1 MLMYNDSKFELEMNT
16 MFLKAFIFGAEGVG
30 KTELCKKL
38 INPQYTNKPEQKYSG
53 SIGPDFNTIEIPN
66 SEGIKK
72 VQLNLW
78 DTSGNPK
85 FKNTPP
91 FFLPGSDF
99 GFFCVDLS
107 KPVDQQIIDEL
118 NDDLATFRKA
128 NPAALLI
135 LVGTKN
141 DKALPNALEKAKQQ
155 FEHIPFKSAVSTSS
169 REIEGALELF
179 NLITLETPKIARQKQ
194 EEELIKAQEL
204 INDAEQRKTILYARN
219 RCVGDSDL
227 YRALDKLIDEAKD
240 LSPET
245 IKTLGIET
253 NNLLDKLEDPTIDD
267 KEPCFKTFVA
277 NCNRAI
283 KGTHYELKST
293 LLTFVYA
300 AAVTVIAA
308 LIGFGIGF
316 ALGAW
321 SGPGALFTGLA
332 SGSAS
337 AVSVAVGSSLSGVGT
352 LIYSAHHFFKTTPVL
367 SSINQVAEH
376 ANEKDLN
383 QFNYRNLF
391 D

>member
-1 MLMYNDSKFELEMNT
+1 MNT

-38 INPQYTNKPEQKYSG
+38 TNPQYTNKPDQKYSR

-66 SEGIKK
+66 IEGIKK

-78 DTSGNPK
+78 ETSGNPK
-85 FKNTPP
+85 FKNTSP
-91 FFLPGSDF
+91 FFLAGSDF
-99 GFFCVDLS
+99 GLFCIDLS

-118 NDDLATFRKA
+118 NDDLAMFREA
-128 NPAALLI
+128 NPAALLL
-135 LVGTKN
+135 LVGTKS
-141 DKALPNALEKAKQQ
+141 DEALPNALENAKQQ
-155 FEHIPFKSAVSTSS
+155 FKQIPFKSAVSTSA
-169 REIEGALELF
+169 REIEGTLELF
-179 NLITLETPKIARQKQ
+179 NLITLETPKIALQKQ
-194 EEELIKAQEL
+194 EEELKNAQEL
-204 INDAEQRKTILYARN
+204 IKNTEQRMTILYARN
-219 RCVGDSDL
+219 RCMENSDL
-227 YRALDKLIDEAKD
+227 YRALDKLNHEAKE

-253 NNLLDKLEDPTIDD
+253 NSLLDKLEDPTIDD
-267 KEPCFKTFVA
+267 KAPCFKTFIA

-300 AAVTVIAA
+300 AAVTIIAA
-308 LIGFGIGF
+308 VIGFGIGF

-321 SGPGALFTGLA
+321 SGPGAFFTGLA
-332 SGSAS
+332 AGSAS
-337 AVSVAVGSSLSGVGT
+337 AVSVAVGSSLSGAGT
-352 LIYSAHHFFKTTPVL
+352 LIYSAHHFFKTTTLL

-383 QFNYRNLF
+383 QFNNRYIF